1 MTPHTMI
8 APKLTTGTPEEAGM
22 AAQKVQRVREL
33 TAGWVD
39 GGITTATAAIVAR
52 KGVIVIDEAFGNR
65 TPNADFSPLQHDSI
79 FTLAS
84 ITKPVTATCIMAL
97 VEDGRLGLNRPVR
110 DYIPEFRVDGKDAVL
125 VHHLLTHT
133 SGIDDESLTNPF
145 ETHANDDD
153 LPPRD
158 DNQHPRIHEYRIANY
173 DAPLSKQLGE
183 EMAYS
188 NYNYT
193 LLGEIFRRI
202 SGRSIAE
209 FARER
214 IFKPLGIRN
223 TYFIVPN
230 EIRPQLI
237 RCPADATSAHWDQ
250 EWMWDWPAA
259 AGGLLSSAYDMAIF
273 CQMFLNGGA
282 YGDVR
287 ILGRATVA
295 AMTRNQIPGIGAN
308 SFGEIH
314 PEANWRYGWNIY
326 GGDN

>member
-1 MTPHTMI
+1 
-8 APKLTTGTPEEAGM
+8 
-22 AAQKVQRVREL
+22 
-33 TAGWVD
+33 
-39 GGITTATAAIVAR
+39 
-52 KGVIVIDEAFGNR
+52 
-65 TPNADFSPLQHDSI
+65 
-79 FTLAS
+79 
-84 ITKPVTATCIMAL
+84 
-97 VEDGRLGLNRPVR
+97 
-110 DYIPEFRVDGKDAVL
+110 
-125 VHHLLTHT
+125 
-133 SGIDDESLTNPF
+133 
-145 ETHANDDD
+145 
-153 LPPRD
+153 
-158 DNQHPRIHEYRIANY
+158 
-173 DAPLSKQLGE
+173 
-183 EMAYS
+183 MAYS

-193 LLGEIFRRI
+193 LLREIFRRI
-202 SGRSIAE
+202 SGLSIAE

-214 IFKPLGIRN
+214 IFKPLGMRN

-237 RCPADATSAHWDQ
+237 RCPADATSAYWDQ

-326 GGDN
+326 GGDNWKYYPGTLMSPDSFRSSGDGGVFMWVDPTNEIVGLYFTVTLTGVSTSDLFANAVTAAVDD